1 MKKYYSSKKFY
12 LLAGITLAN
21 LLNAGIIH
29 ANDVSTPLATDS
41 VASSVTSNQTSM
53 QTASSEQVVSTSP
66 ATESQTTNPNVTVS
80 TQETQ
85 VDSVVNQGA
94 EPASSTNSITLVKEI
109 QQTAI
114 KTAVVQD
121 SVLSYSGHV
130 QDIGWQ
136 APVTDGLISGTTG
149 QSKRLEAIKINISTP
164 YIGSITY
171 NSSVI
176 NTGWQTAVSN
186 GQISGTTG
194 QAKAIEA
201 IQINLTGDL
210 ALKYDIYY
218 RTHIASYGW
227 LGWAKNGA
235 FAGSTGLS
243 KQMEAYEVFLIAKGA
258 SVNLDLTKSFI
269 QVVKP
274 SLTYK
279 THVQD
284 IGWQPL
290 VSEGQL
296 AGTTGQSKRIEG
308 LVVNLSSK
316 EFGNLQ
322 YRSHVQGIGWQNYV
336 QSGSMTGTSGQSR
349 RIEALQLQ
357 LTGILAQKYSVKYR
371 VHVQDIGWQNWVYDN
386 AIAGTT
392 GQSKRVEAIEIVLI
406 DKVTKPIGLSASQG
420 NYAVVNKVIYLDAGH
435 GGYDPGAAYFNQS
448 EKTLNLQMQT
458 RLKNKLEAAGYKVVT
473 TRTNDTFVD
482 LLPRSQSANQTLA
495 DLFISIHFNASTS
508 SYANGIETYYYEYYP
523 EYQPKINADWHLDPE
538 RLSRSN
544 TLAQAIQSATVG
556 NTGAKNNGVLRDT
569 FSVLRE
575 TTAPAVL
582 LELGYM
588 SNPTEFQNI
597 NSATYQEK
605 LANGIFSG
613 ILSYYKQYQA

>member
-1 MKKYYSSKKFY
+1 MKKYHGSKKFY
-12 LLAGITLAN
+12 LLAVITLTN

-29 ANDVSTPLATDS
+29 ANDVSIPLATDS
-41 VASSVTSNQTSM
+41 VASSVTSNQTCM
-53 QTASSEQVVSTSP
+53 QTAISEQVVSTSP
-66 ATESQTTNPNVTVS
+66 VTESQTTNPNVIVS
-80 TQETQ
+80 TQELQ
-85 VDSVVNQGA
+85 EDSVVNQGA
-94 EPASSTNSITLVKEI
+94 EPASSTNSITLVKEV
-109 QQTAI
+109 QQTAV
-114 KTAVVQD
+114 KTSVVQD

-136 APVTDGLISGTTG
+136 APVTDGLVSGTTG

-164 YIGSITY
+164 YTGSITY

-176 NTGWQTAVSN
+176 NIGWQTAVSN

-243 KQMEAYEVFLIAKGA
+243 KQMEAYEVSLIAKGA
-258 SVNLDLTKSFI
+258 AVNFDLSKSFI

-322 YRSHVQGIGWQNYV
+322 YRSHVQGIGWQKYV

-357 LTGILAQKYSVKYR
+357 LTGILGQKYSVKYR

-392 GQSKRVEAIEIVLI
+392 GQSKRVEAIEIVLVE
-406 DKVTKPIGLSASQG
+406 KVTKPVALSASQG
-420 NYAVVNKVIYLDAGH
+420 NYDIVNKVIFLDAGH
-435 GGYDPGAAYFNQS
+435 GGYDPGAVYFGTS

-458 RLKNKLEAAGYKVVT
+458 LVKSKLEAQGYTVVT
-473 TRTNDTFVD
+473 TRTDDSFTD
-482 LLPRSQSANQTLA
+482 LLPRSEKANNSLS
-495 DLFISIHFNASTS
+495 DLFVSLHFNASTS
-508 SYANGIETYYYEYYP
+508 SQASGIETYYYEYYE
-523 EYQPKINADWHLDPE
+523 EYPSRINEIFHNDPE
-538 RLSRSN
+538 RLSRSSV
-544 TLAQAIQSATVG
+544 LAEAIQAATTAK
-556 NTGAKNNGVLRDT
+556 TGAKNNGVLRNT
-569 FSVLRE
+569 FAVLRE

-582 LELGYM
+582 VELGYM
-588 SNPTEFQNI
+588 SNASEFQNI
-597 NSATYQEK
+597 SNVNYQEK
-605 LANGIFSG
+605 LAQGIVSG
-613 ILSYYKQYQA
+613 ILSYYQTYSV

>member
-1 MKKYYSSKKFY
+1 MKKYHGSKKFY
-12 LLAGITLAN
+12 LLAGITLTN

-29 ANDVSTPLATDS
+29 ANDVSIPLATDS
-41 VASSVTSNQTSM
+41 VASSVTSNQTCM
-53 QTASSEQVVSTSP
+53 QTAISEQVVSTSP
-66 ATESQTTNPNVTVS
+66 VTESQTTNPNVIVS
-80 TQETQ
+80 TQELQ
-85 VDSVVNQGA
+85 EDSVVNQGA
-94 EPASSTNSITLVKEI
+94 EPASSTNSITLVKEV
-109 QQTAI
+109 QQTAV
-114 KTAVVQD
+114 KTSVVQD

-136 APVTDGLISGTTG
+136 APVTDGLVSGTTG

-164 YIGSITY
+164 YTGSITY

-176 NTGWQTAVSN
+176 NIGWQTAVSN

-243 KQMEAYEVFLIAKGA
+243 KQMEAYEVSLIAKGA
-258 SVNLDLTKSFI
+258 AVNFDLSKSFI

-322 YRSHVQGIGWQNYV
+322 YRSHVQGIGWQKYV

-357 LTGILAQKYSVKYR
+357 LTGILGQKYSVKYR

-392 GQSKRVEAIEIVLI
+392 GQSKRVEAIEIVLVE
-406 DKVTKPIGLSASQG
+406 KVTKPVALSASQG
-420 NYAVVNKVIYLDAGH
+420 NYDIVNKVIYLDAGH
-435 GGYDPGAAYFNQS
+435 GGYDPGAVYFGTS

-458 RLKNKLEAAGYKVVT
+458 LVKSKLEAQGYTVVT
-473 TRTNDTFVD
+473 TRTDDTFTD
-482 LLPRSQSANQTLA
+482 LLPRSEKANNSLS
-495 DLFISIHFNASTS
+495 DLFVSLHFNASTS
-508 SYANGIETYYYEYYP
+508 SQASGIETYYYEYYE
-523 EYQPKINADWHLDPE
+523 EYPSRINEIFHNDPE
-538 RLSRSN
+538 RLSRSSV
-544 TLAQAIQSATVG
+544 LAEAIQAATTAK
-556 NTGAKNNGVLRDT
+556 TGAKNNGVLRNT
-569 FSVLRE
+569 FAVLRE

-582 LELGYM
+582 VELGYM
-588 SNPTEFQNI
+588 SNASEFQNI
-597 NSATYQEK
+597 SNVNYQEK
-605 LANGIFSG
+605 LAQGIVSG
-613 ILSYYKQYQA
+613 ILSYYQTYSV

>member
-1 MKKYYSSKKFY
+1 MKKYHGSKKFY
-12 LLAGITLAN
+12 LLAGITLTN

-29 ANDVSTPLATDS
+29 ANDVSIPLATDS
-41 VASSVTSNQTSM
+41 VASSVTSNQTCM
-53 QTASSEQVVSTSP
+53 QTAISEQVVSTSP
-66 ATESQTTNPNVTVS
+66 VTESQTTNPNVIVS
-80 TQETQ
+80 TQELQ
-85 VDSVVNQGA
+85 EDSVVNQGA
-94 EPASSTNSITLVKEI
+94 EPASSTNSITLVKEV
-109 QQTAI
+109 QQTAV
-114 KTAVVQD
+114 KTSVVQD

-136 APVTDGLISGTTG
+136 APVTDGLVSGTTG

-164 YIGSITY
+164 YTGSITY

-176 NTGWQTAVSN
+176 NIGWQTAVSN

-243 KQMEAYEVFLIAKGA
+243 KQMEAYEVSLIAKGA
-258 SVNLDLTKSFI
+258 AVNFDLSKSFI

-322 YRSHVQGIGWQNYV
+322 YRSHVQGIGWQKYV

-357 LTGILAQKYSVKYR
+357 LTGILGQKYSVKYR

-392 GQSKRVEAIEIVLI
+392 GQSKRVEAIEIVLVE
-406 DKVTKPIGLSASQG
+406 KVTKPVALSASQG
-420 NYAVVNKVIYLDAGH
+420 NYDIVNKVIYLDAGH
-435 GGYDPGAAYFNQS
+435 GGYDPGAVYFGTS

-458 RLKNKLEAAGYKVVT
+458 LVKSKLEAQGYTVVT
-473 TRTNDTFVD
+473 TRTDDTFTD
-482 LLPRSQSANQTLA
+482 LLLRSEKANNSLS
-495 DLFISIHFNASTS
+495 DLFVSLHFNASTS
-508 SYANGIETYYYEYYP
+508 SQASGIETYYYEYYK
-523 EYQPKINADWHLDPE
+523 EYPSRINEIFHNDPE
-538 RLSRSN
+538 RLSRSSV
-544 TLAQAIQSATVG
+544 LAEAIQAATTAK
-556 NTGAKNNGVLRDT
+556 TGAKNNGVLRNT
-569 FSVLRE
+569 FAVLRE

-582 LELGYM
+582 VELGYM
-588 SNPTEFQNI
+588 SNASEFQNI
-597 NSATYQEK
+597 SNAIYQEK
-605 LANGIFSG
+605 LAQGIVSG
-613 ILSYYKQYQA
+613 ILSYYQTYSV